1 MKKWF
6 NSPRFLFGI
15 LRVVSLLAIIVG
27 VWLCIN
33 ESLPN
38 AFFRAE
44 GLWGDLRV
52 AAAVLNCALWVI
64 AWSIF
69 MRMCHRLMRGD
80 TAFTVANS
88 RTLKGIGVCVVL
100 IGAIT
105 CIRALPEMIVQ
116 PDVYRFME
124 AVILPGTFLTVG
136 VIAFILSRLLDH
148 AMALEA
154 EQADVV

>member
-6 NSPRFLFGI
+6 NSPRYLFGI
-15 LRVVSLLAIIVG
+15 LRVVSVLAIIVG

-44 GLWGDLRV
+44 GLMGDLRV
-52 AAAVLNCALWVI
+52 AAAVVNCALWVI
-64 AWSIF
+64 AWSSF
-69 MRMCHRLMRGD
+69 MGMCRRLMRGD
-80 TAFTVANS
+80 TAFTAANS
-88 RTLKGIGVCVVL
+88 RTLKGIGICVVL
-100 IGAIT
+100 IGSVT
-105 CIRALPEMIVQ
+105 CLRALPELVAQ
-116 PDVYRFME
+116 ADVYWFIE
-124 AVILPGTFLTVG
+124 TIVLPGTFLTVG
-136 VIAFILSRLLDH
+136 VLAFILSRLLDH